1 MRLGGKVAVITGA
14 GMGMGREAAV
24 LFAKEG
30 AKIIALDISS
40 DDLHETVNIVENKGG
55 HIIGL
60 HADVS
65 NEEAVKDALERGCSH
80 FQKLD
85 IIYNNAGV
93 LWRDRDMSVQETSE
107 GVWDKVLAINLKG
120 PFFVCKYGI
129 PRLIDSGGGAIVNI
143 GSISALVGFT
153 RAQDAYTSSKGALIS
168 LTKSLAVQYAKYNI
182 RANIIH
188 PGMTETPLQAEEMK
202 SKEWVEAVKSE
213 IPLGRFGK
221 PLDIAQAA
229 LFLASDE
236 SSFITGAEL
245 IVDGGFM
252 AT

>member
-1 MRLGGKVAVITGA
+1 MRLDGKVAVITGA

-24 LFAKEG
+24 LFSKEG
-30 AKIIALDISS
+30 AKIIALDISKS
-40 DDLHETVNIVENKGG
+40 DLDETAKIVEINGG
-55 HIIGL
+55 EIIAFN
-60 HADVS
+60 ADVGI
-65 NEEAVKDALERGCSH
+65 EHEVREAIESGYGH
-80 FQKLD
+80 FKKLD

-93 LWRDRDMSVQETSE
+93 LWRDRDKSVLDTKEE
-107 GVWDKVLAINLKG
+107 IWDQVLAINLKG
-120 PFFVCKYGI
+120 PIFVCKYCI
-129 PRLIDSGGGAIVNI
+129 PRLIDNGSGAIVNV
-143 GSISALVGFT
+143 GSISALVGFE

-202 SKEWVEAVKSE
+202 SEEWVEAVKSE
-213 IPLGRFGK
+213 IPLRRFGK
-221 PLDIAQAA
+221 PLDIAMAA

-236 SSFITGAEL
+236 ASFITGAEL
-245 IVDGGFM
+245 VVDGGFM